1 MTATESVTVSV
12 IARATVTLRV
22 AAAIRVTVR
31 VSLTEG
37 RFYYT

>member
-1 MTATESVTVSV
+1 MTTTERETVSV

-31 VSLTEG
+31 VLVTEG
-37 RFYYT
+37 RLN

>member
-12 IARATVTLRV
+12 IARATEALGVV
-22 AAAIRVTVR
+22 AAIRVTVR